1 MGNFIFLRQEDEA
14 AGVERGLV
22 EKPIF
27 LEELKLPENYF
38 FGTSDTK
45 MISFLAQVCQFR

>member
-38 FGTSDTK
+38 FGTK
-45 MISFLAQVCQFR
+45 MKNFLAQVCQLR